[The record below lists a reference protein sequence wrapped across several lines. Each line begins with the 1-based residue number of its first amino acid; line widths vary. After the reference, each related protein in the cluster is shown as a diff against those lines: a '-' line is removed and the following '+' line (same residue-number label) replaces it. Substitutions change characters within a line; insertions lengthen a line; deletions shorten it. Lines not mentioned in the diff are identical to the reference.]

1 MTNISTLG
9 QAIDQISRIKD
20 QQNLLDSLSTQI
32 ATGKKTQQFSGL
44 GSDILRSQRN
54 RADINQLEQYS
65 TNISNAQ
72 RRIQL
77 MTNGIQEIQAQTNTI
92 VQSLTVAVQAGDFP
106 DFEVIQ
112 ELADDVYDFIIDILN
127 QKDGERYLYAGSDS
141 SVKPI
146 EDKGLFDSFLGEYV
160 PDNTDIANPPLV
172 ADGFIGDWGD
182 GTITTQEFIDAY
194 QAVNQNVLGYSEALV
209 SGTTGEVRV
218 RVDENSDFDYTVLAN
233 TEGAQDIITA
243 LGVLRAMPTPE
254 NSPGALNDPTATR
267 PADDTPPFPSA
278 EKQENFFAVVQNVLQ
293 TLVGGIDKIEQEEY
307 KLALVE
313 QQTNLIKE
321 DQRLQINAFQT
332 IVSEVEDVDVTEAV
346 AKIQQVQLSLE
357 TSFQVT
363 GLISDLTLA
372 NFLR

>member
-1 MTNISTLG
+1 MTNISNLG
-9 QAIDQISRIKD
+9 QALDQISRIKD
-20 QQNLLDSLSTQI
+20 QQNTLDTLATQI

-44 GSDILRSQRN
+44 GSDILRSQRA
-54 RADINQLEQYS
+54 RTSVKQLELYS
-65 TNISNAQ
+65 NNITNSH

-77 MTNGIQEIQAQTNTI
+77 MSNSIQEVQAQTNTI

-112 ELADDVYDFIIDILN
+112 RLADDVYDFVIDAMN
-127 QKDGERYLYAGSDS
+127 VKDGERYLFAGSDS

-146 EDKGLFDSFLGEYV
+146 DDKGLMDAFLGEYV
-160 PDNTDIANPPLV
+160 PDNSDITNPPIV

-194 QAVNQNVLGYSEALV
+194 HATNENILGYSNALV
-209 SGTTGEVRV
+209 SDTTGEVRV

-233 TEGAQDIITA
+233 TEGMQDILIA
-243 LGVLRAMPTPE
+243 LSVLRSIPSPE
-254 NSPGALNDPTATR
+254 NTPGALNDPTATR

-278 EKQENFFAVVQNVLQ
+278 EKQDNFYAVVQDVLQ
-293 TLVGGIDKIEQEEY
+293 TLVGGIDKLEQEEF

-313 QQTNLIKE
+313 QQTNLVKE
-321 DQRLQINAFQT
+321 DHRLQIDAFKT
-332 IVSEVEDVDVTEAV
+332 MISEVEDIDVTQAV
-346 AKIQQVQLSLE
+346 AEIQQVQLSLE

-363 GLISDLTLA
+363 ALISDLTLA
-372 NFLR
+372 NFL

>member
-1 MTNISTLG
+1 MTNISNLG
-9 QAIDQISRIKD
+9 QALDQISRIKD
-20 QQNLLDSLSTQI
+20 QQKTLDTLSTQI

-44 GSDILRSQRN
+44 GSDILRSQRA
-54 RADINQLEQYS
+54 RTSVNQLEQYS
-65 TNISNAQ
+65 NNITNSH

-77 MTNGIQEIQAQTNTI
+77 MSNSIQEVQAQTNTM

-112 ELADDVYDFIIDILN
+112 RLADDVYDFVIDAMN
-127 QKDGERYLYAGSDS
+127 VKDGERYLFAGSDS

-146 EDKGLFDSFLGEYV
+146 DDKGLFDSFLGEYV
-160 PDNTDIANPPLV
+160 PDNSDITNPPLV
-172 ADGFIGDWGD
+172 AEGFIGDWGD

-194 QAVNQNVLGYSEALV
+194 HATNENILGYSNALV
-209 SGTTGEVRV
+209 SGTTGDVRV

-233 TEGAQDIITA
+233 TEGMQDIIIA
-243 LGVLRAMPTPE
+243 LGVLRSIPSPE

-278 EKQENFFAVVQNVLQ
+278 EKQDNFYAVVQDVLQ
-293 TLVGGIDKIEQEEY
+293 TLVGGVDKLEQEEF

-313 QQTNLIKE
+313 QQTNLVKE
-321 DQRLQINAFQT
+321 DHRLQIDAFKT
-332 IVSEVEDVDVTEAV
+332 IISDVEDVDVTQAV
-346 AKIQQVQLSLE
+346 AEIQQVQLSLE

-363 GLISDLTLA
+363 ALISDLTLA
-372 NFLR
+372 NFL